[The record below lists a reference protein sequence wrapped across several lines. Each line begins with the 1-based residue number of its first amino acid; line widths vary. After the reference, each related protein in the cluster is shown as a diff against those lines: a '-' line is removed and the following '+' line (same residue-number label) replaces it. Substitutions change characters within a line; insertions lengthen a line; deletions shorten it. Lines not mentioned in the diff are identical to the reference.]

1 MIKQVFKKNGEQLF
15 IEIFT
20 IVIGILLALT
30 IDEWVTDYKYRS
42 FNEKLINEMYIDLN
56 NDIKNTEETISRLAR
71 SVSELKEHIS
81 DITDDPST
89 PNKSVE
95 THILYERN
103 LFWDISSTKA
113 DFSLLQSQ
121 SEDLVDSVYEINTMQ
136 DAIQE
141 HYKLMRQFLLTV
153 CEFNDDMRI
162 KCLEKSLKQREYLV
176 KLLETQKK
184 AYFEFKKHYEEF
196 IKNS

>member
-1 MIKQVFKKNGEQLF
+1 MIKRVFKKNGDQLF

-56 NDIKNTEETISRLAR
+56 NDIGNTEHTIQHLES
-71 SVSELKEHIS
+71 SISELKTYIS
-81 DITDDPST
+81 DVMNDPKT
-89 PNKSVE
+89 PDRSVE

-103 LFWDISSTKA
+103 LFWDITSTKT
-113 DFSLLQSQ
+113 DLSLLQSQ
-121 SEDLVDSVYEINTMQ
+121 SEDLVGSIYEINTMQ

-141 HYKLMRQFLLTV
+141 HYQLMRHFLLTV
-153 CEFNDDMRI
+153 CELNDDMRI
-162 KCLEKSLKQREYLV
+162 KCLEKSLKQREYLL
-176 KLLETQKK
+176 KLFEAQKQ
-184 AYFEFKKHYEEF
+184 AYFEFKMHYEAF
-196 IKNS
+196 TQGS